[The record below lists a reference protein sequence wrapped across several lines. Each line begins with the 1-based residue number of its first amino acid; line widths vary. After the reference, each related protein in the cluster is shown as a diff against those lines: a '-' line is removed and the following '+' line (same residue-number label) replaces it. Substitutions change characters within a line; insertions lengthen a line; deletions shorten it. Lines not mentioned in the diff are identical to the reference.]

1 MLTVIGRYKAMMKQE
16 FEERIGGEG
25 RQSDY
30 AIIEHVYTWHP
41 AISNTEGK
49 EQIATL
55 YKMGGMCLIKDMEPT
70 AKLMEELDAE
80 KFEAE
85 NKLKEIRKKIEDVV
99 CGRTE
104 REE

>member
-16 FEERIGGEG
+16 FEERIGGEV

-55 YKMGGMCLIKDMEPT
+55 YKMGGMCLIKDMQPT
-70 AKLMEELDAE
+70 AKLMDELDTEKRDAE
-80 KFEAE
+80 R
-85 NKLKEIRKKIEDVV
+85 KLKEIQKKIEDVV